1 MKHEFAT
8 ATHAVERYLIG
19 DMPADERDA
28 FEDHFFSCEICAE
41 DLRVTARFIENA
53 RSVFEKQAL
62 EPPRLSF
69 AEWLRSKW
77 LSPVLVAVSAAACA
91 VVVFQNTVTIPALNA
106 PRALPALTLDLT
118 SRSAVPRLNPG
129 DPLHFYVATTQAAG
143 APDVRA
149 ELSTEAGRVL
159 RSGDVAAPP
168 AQQPVDVY
176 FPGAVSPG
184 RYIITIRSLRNGQ
197 TGEQLA
203 RQTFE
208 VATGQEHTN

>member
-53 RSVFEKQAL
+53 RSVFEQQAL
-62 EPPRLSF
+62 QRPRLSF
-69 AEWLRSKW
+69 ADWLRSKW
-77 LSPVLVAVSAAACA
+77 LSPALIAATAAACA
-91 VVVFQNTVTIPALNA
+91 VIVFQNAVTIPALNA

-118 SRSAVPRLNPG
+118 SRAAVPRLNPG
-129 DPLHFYVATTQAAG
+129 DPLHFYVATSEPAG
-143 APDVRA
+143 TGEVRA
-149 ELSTEAGRVL
+149 ELSTEAGHVV
-159 RSGDVAAPP
+159 RSGDVAAPA

-176 FPGAVSPG
+176 FPGALSPG

-197 TGEQLA
+197 PGEQIA
-203 RQTFE
+203 RQSFE